1 MHQDPK
7 RIRKHRATMNF
18 DDYEEALIRALEN
31 YTGLSRATLL
41 RKMLMAQ
48 LESVLLPTPDSMPP
62 AARRSEY
69 QISNF

>member
-18 DDYEEALIRALEN
+18 DDYEEALIQALQN

-41 RKMLMAQ
+41 RQMLMAQ
-48 LESVLLPTPDSMPP
+48 LESVLLPTANSMP
-62 AARRSEY
+62 AASLRSECR
-69 QISNF
+69 ISNF